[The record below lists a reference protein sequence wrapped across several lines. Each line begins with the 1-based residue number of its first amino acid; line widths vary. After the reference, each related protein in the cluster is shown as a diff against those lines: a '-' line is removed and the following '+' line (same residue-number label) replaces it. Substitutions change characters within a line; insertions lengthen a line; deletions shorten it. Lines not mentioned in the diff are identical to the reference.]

1 MASFGKKF
9 LSAFVE
15 VTDQQETVTGREE
28 IKTYSTPVVPSREQR
43 TAVAEKFKQYF
54 DKLFKEANLPGPDY
68 FEFAKMTAAMNGI
81 SDEKAK
87 YNAAY
92 AGLNVQGLD
101 KNKLL
106 DTAAG
111 YLKILETDAANFNSS
126 VDAALMEKVQG
137 KQQDIQS
144 KQQRIEQLN
153 REISDL
159 QNQIQL
165 LQLEVKENEEKIESN
180 TGGYKI
186 SSEDMK
192 QQILSDIEK
201 IKRYIN

>member
-1 MASFGKKF
+1 
-9 LSAFVE
+9 
-15 VTDQQETVTGREE
+15 
-28 IKTYSTPVVPSREQR
+28 
-43 TAVAEKFKQYF
+43 
-54 DKLFKEANLPGPDY
+54 
-68 FEFAKMTAAMNGI
+68 MNGI
-81 SDEKAK
+81 PDEKAK
-87 YNAAY
+87 YNAVY

-137 KQQDIQS
+137 KQQEIQN
-144 KQQRIEQLN
+144 KQQRIEQLS